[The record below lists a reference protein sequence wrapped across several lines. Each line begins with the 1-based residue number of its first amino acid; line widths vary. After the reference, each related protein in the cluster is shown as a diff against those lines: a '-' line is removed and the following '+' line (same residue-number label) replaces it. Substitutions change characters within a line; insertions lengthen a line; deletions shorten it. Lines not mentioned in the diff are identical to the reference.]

1 MLNFFPFSSF
11 SLFGSGAFAVPQDA
25 APTPGKQPES
35 QPITIEY
42 YYKLIPGGAAE
53 WLALYRKNHHPI
65 LKELVQDGL
74 ILSEKLYE
82 RRFHAISP
90 AWDYKVVMVWRDW
103 TALQQARPRE
113 DAVTPVLYPNRE
125 EHVREEKRRWELT
138 VEHWDDVLKD
148 VPLD

>member
-11 SLFGSGAFAVPQDA
+11 SLFGPGAFVVPQDA

-35 QPITIEY
+35 KPITIEY

-65 LKELVQDGL
+65 LKELVKEGL

-82 RRFHAISP
+82 RRFHAVSP

-125 EHVREEKRRWELT
+125 EHAREEKRRWELT
-138 VEHWDDVLKD
+138 VEHWDDVLKEG
-148 VPLD
+148 PLD